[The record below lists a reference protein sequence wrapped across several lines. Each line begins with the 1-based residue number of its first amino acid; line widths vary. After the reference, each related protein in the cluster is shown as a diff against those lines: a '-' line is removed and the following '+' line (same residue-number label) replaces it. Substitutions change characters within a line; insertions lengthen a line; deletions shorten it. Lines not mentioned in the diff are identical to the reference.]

1 MKKLIKTAG
10 ILLLSATMMFGVTA
24 CEKSDPGMQ
33 AEIYEHEAP
42 AEGETEPAVV
52 ISNEYLELTFD
63 PATTAFDVLVK
74 STGQKW
80 HSCAIDPDSDPTATA
95 DFKKTMASN
104 IVIEFSSIQGD
115 TKPYNVQKHSVD
127 NNYYK
132 YESDEKSITV
142 RYTIGE
148 LSKTYFI
155 PLVANEEE
163 MQVYFDQLSAKD
175 VRTVK
180 NLYRLYDINKL
191 QKTDN
196 KDELLAKYPKLA
208 DEKLYILRD
217 GQPQYRLQELEN
229 MLKELGFTED
239 DYREQAEEYGLSVDS
254 GNKPTFNVTVKYIL
268 DGDTLLVEVPMNE
281 LRFSKDNPM
290 TRLKILP
297 YFGCGSSKDEGYL
310 FVPDGPGSLINFNNN
325 KIQQILYYSN
335 MYGWDVAQTRTAV
348 VNDNQCHLPVFGI
361 SNNGNSFICAM
372 EDGVPYA
379 AIEADIAG
387 RVTNSRNYVCANY
400 QICHSEKLDVQGKVS
415 GNMYMYEDGLPQ
427 DEVIRQRY
435 IFCEEDG
442 YVEMAKTYRKYLQDK
457 YPEYMK
463 KLDTANVPM
472 TVDILGSIEILKQIA
487 GIPTKTPE
495 ALTTYKEAAALIAE
509 MADENKWKDINV
521 RYLGWFNGGV
531 LNAAATDIRLIGAL
545 GGKSSLKKVVST
557 AQEKG
562 FNIYLDGEV
571 QFVYGNKMFDGY
583 SRNSDTAKLVNRE
596 YVKLYDFSPV
606 WFGQLKDKDY
616 YWLARPSVTV
626 KMMDNIAEYAGKIGT
641 DNYSFGSVGNKL
653 GADYN
658 YKHPVSRNETLNM
671 QAQKIKELVDG
682 GSKVLVDG
690 GNFMPSIYAN
700 VLVNIPVQSQK
711 MSILDQQVPFYGMV
725 FHGNKQIMGK
735 AINLASDYSNNLLAS
750 IENGCGLYF
759 VFMDESTVTLQ
770 ETDYTKYYGADYS
783 KWKKEASELYRKIQ
797 IDLGST
803 YNQYI
808 VDHKIVR
815 DGLNYTEYE
824 DGTRVYV
831 NYNSYDETVDGAT
844 VPARSFTVTKGG
856 N

>member
-10 ILLLSATMMFGVTA
+10 VLLLSATMMFGVTA
-24 CEKSDPGMQ
+24 CEKGRPDIERIM
-33 AEIYEHEAP
+33 YEHVGP
-42 AEGETEPAVV
+42 GEGEKEDPIV

-63 PATTAFDVLVK
+63 PATTAFDILDK
-74 STGQKW
+74 STGTVW
-80 HSCAIDPDSDPTATA
+80 HSCAVDPDSDPVATA

-104 IVIEFSSIQGD
+104 IVMEFSSIQGD
-115 TKPYNVQKHSVD
+115 TKPYNSQKHSVD
-127 NNYYK
+127 NLYYDF
-132 YESDEKSITV
+132 EQEGNTITV
-142 RYTIGE
+142 HYTIGE
-148 LSKTYFI
+148 LTKTYFI
-155 PLVANEEE
+155 PLVANEAE
-163 MQVYFDQLSAKD
+163 MQEYFDQLQPKE

-191 QKTDN
+191 QKNDN
-196 KDELLAKYPKLA
+196 KDELLEKYPKLA
-208 DEKLYILRD
+208 EEKLYILRE
-217 GQPQYRLQELEN
+217 GQPKHLLEEVQELLGN
-229 MLKELGFTED
+229 LGFDEAA
-239 DYREQAEEYGLSVDS
+239 YREQAAEYNISVDS
-254 GNKPTFNVTVKYIL
+254 GDKPTFNVTIKYTL
-268 DGDTLLVEVPMNE
+268 DKDTLLVEVPMNE
-281 LRFSKDNPM
+281 LRYPHDNPM

-297 YFGCGSSKDEGYL
+297 YFGCGSSKDEGYM

-325 KIQQILYYSN
+325 KTQQILYYSY

-361 SNNGNSFICAM
+361 SNNGNSFICCL

-387 RVTNSRNYVCANY
+387 RVTNTRNYVCANY

-415 GNMYMYEDGLPQ
+415 GNMYMYEDQLPQ

-435 IFCEEDG
+435 IFCKEDG
-442 YVEMAKTYRKYLQDK
+442 YVEMAKTYRSYLEEK

-463 KLDTANVPM
+463 KLDTAEVPM
-472 TVDILGSIEILKQIA
+472 TIDILGSIEILKQIA
-487 GIPTKTPE
+487 GIPTNTPQ
-495 ALTTYKEAAALIAE
+495 ALTTYKEAAALIAD
-509 MADENKWKDINV
+509 MADENKWKDVNV

-531 LNAAATDIRLIGAL
+531 LNSAATEIRLIGAL

-562 FNIYLDGEV
+562 YNIYLDGEV
-571 QFVYGNKMFDGY
+571 QFVYGNKLFDGY
-583 SRNSDTAKLVNRE
+583 SKNSDTAKLVNRE

-606 WFGQLKDKDY
+606 WFGQMKDRDY
-616 YWLARPSVTV
+616 YWLARPSVTIE
-626 KMMDNIAEYAGKIGT
+626 MMDNIAEYASKIGT
-641 DNYSFGSVGNKL
+641 KNYSFGSIGNKL

-658 YKHPVSRNETLNM
+658 VKHPVSRNETLNM
-671 QAQKIKELVDG
+671 EAAKVKELVDAG
-682 GSKVLVDG
+682 AKVLVDG

-711 MSILDQQVPFYGMV
+711 MSILDQQIPFYGMV
-725 FHGNKQIMGK
+725 FHGSKQIMGK

-759 VFMDESTVTLQ
+759 VFMDESTATLQ
-770 ETDYTKYYGADYS
+770 ETYFTKYYGADYS

-797 IDLGST
+797 IELGST

-808 VDHKIVR
+808 VDHQNVK
-815 DGLNYTEYE
+815 DGVNYIEYE
-824 DGTRVYV
+824 DGTRVYL
-831 NYNSYDETVDGAT
+831 NYNSYSETVDGVSISAN
-844 VPARSFTVTKGG
+844 SFTVKKGG